1 LLNRQEESMLKDEL
15 DTPSLLVDLN
25 KLARNIADMADFAAK
40 TDVGL
45 RPHAKTHKTSE
56 IARMQ
61 LEAGATGLT
70 VAKLSEA
77 EVFADAGC
85 TDLLIAYPL
94 VGPLKHRRLFELL
107 ERARITTVLDHP
119 DLAAEL
125 SRAALEV
132 GRELPVLVDVDT
144 GMHRTGVLAG
154 QPAAEFALQVARL
167 PGLRFA
173 GLLTHEGH
181 AIMAGTPE
189 QVRETSLAA
198 GNAMVETA
206 ESIRAAGLEV
216 PVVSVGL
223 TVAAKITATVPGITE
238 TRPGTYVFYDRSSVL
253 HGMVL
258 WEQCAATVLATVVSR
273 PAPDRVLLDAG
284 SKTLTSDLTLVRPP
298 VPGYGHVVEHP
309 DWLIEKLSEEHGWVT
324 IPPADPV
331 RIGERVEIIPNH
343 ICPVV
348 NLFDEMTLVR
358 GDEVVGC
365 WTVTARGKK
374 Q

>member
-1 LLNRQEESMLKDEL
+1 
-15 DTPSLLVDLN
+15 
-25 KLARNIADMADFAAK
+25 
-40 TDVGL
+40 
-45 RPHAKTHKTSE
+45 
-56 IARMQ
+56 
-61 LEAGATGLT
+61 
-70 VAKLSEA
+70 
-77 EVFADAGC
+77 
-85 TDLLIAYPL
+85 
-94 VGPLKHRRLFELL
+94 
-107 ERARITTVLDHP
+107 
-119 DLAAEL
+119 
-125 SRAALEV
+125 
-132 GRELPVLVDVDT
+132 
-144 GMHRTGVLAG
+144 
-154 QPAAEFALQVARL
+154 
-167 PGLRFA
+167 
-173 GLLTHEGH
+173 
-181 AIMAGTPE
+181 MAGTPE

-258 WEQCAATVLATVVSR
+258 WEQCAAMVLATVVSR

-298 VPGYGHVVEHP
+298 VPGYGHVVGHP
-309 DWLIEKLSEEHGWVT
+309 DWLIEKLSEEHGWVV
-324 IPPADPV
+324 IPPTDPV
-331 RIGERVEIIPNH
+331 RIGQRVEIIPNH